1 MTCLCCRP
9 AGCDTIYGH
18 RDTCHKSGN
27 TQNTTRPSDSKHE
40 SERENYNN
48 SNNNNNPKQ
57 APTIVHD
64 KLSRKV
70 DGEVETSNQN
80 NDSHAMPSTTWK
92 DTKSGDG
99 NVYNDALGLSSNDE
113 YANTSLNDKK
123 EGRGIVILIELK
135 QLKTTSL

>member
-48 SNNNNNPKQ
+48 SNNNNPKQ

-99 NVYNDALGLSSNDE
+99 NVYNDSLGKSSI
-113 YANTSLNDKK
+113 YADSSLNDKK

>member
-48 SNNNNNPKQ
+48 SNNNNPKQ

-64 KLSRKV
+64 KLSRNV

-99 NVYNDALGLSSNDE
+99 NVYNDALGLSSKEKYED
-113 YANTSLNDKK
+113 TSLNGKK
-123 EGRGIVILIELK
+123 EGIGIVILKYI
-135 QLKTTSL
+135 KTIKKY